1 MLKKSINRYIYTRSN
16 GEYEMTEKR
25 YKRIRDNN
33 IFIVFDKQ
41 EFIKGNLDE
50 CSFEDEEVIDLLNE
64 KEEKIKQL
72 EKELSEMKD
81 KAFVYGENLIWE
93 RSSTINE
100 DTEELR
106 IEIYGKEKAEQLKK
120 QEIEEDKKLYT
131 RKATIHDIKPVWE
144 K

>member
-1 MLKKSINRYIYTRSN
+1 
-16 GEYEMTEKR
+16 MTEKR
-25 YKRIRDNN
+25 YKRIRDNTTN
-33 IFIVFDKQ
+33 FIVFDKQ
-41 EFIKGNLDE
+41 EGIKGNLDE

-64 KEEKIKQL
+64 KEKQIKQL

-100 DTEELR
+100 DTEKLR

-144 K
+144 R